1 MNLRAVF
8 VPVLLAGLPAV
19 LLAVDPPANKTPLR
33 IDDLYNLD
41 TPAAPA
47 LSPDGRRLVYVRQW
61 VDPKT
66 KRERHSLWLA
76 DRGGEGAKPLA
87 RDEPDAR
94 APVFSP
100 DGRWL
105 AYLSTR
111 PRPKG
116 WTPTP
121 PVPPESD
128 PAVDIWLVPV
138 ASGTALPL
146 AGPDKPYG
154 RVFHDG
160 FHGRLA
166 FSPDSK
172 RLAFVADD
180 GHDPRTAEE
189 KEAGVEVVRDD
200 GGEGYTG
207 YRPAQL
213 WLAHLADRPTTHA
226 ASRIERLTD
235 DDVWYGDPQWS
246 PDGAHL
252 ACHANVTADREAVRY
267 SINKNYDVWL
277 IDVATKKRQ
286 RLTTGP
292 GPEVSPRFAP
302 DGRRLVCLSV
312 PRKGTHRDV
321 FNLVLVTLAESG
333 PRSELLFD
341 HHGPGRDDPP
351 HQPPTF
357 PLPEDCWDGPDHI
370 LTGVEAGVR
379 SSTQRIDLRNG
390 KGEPWAPPEKEAPP
404 ATPAGRR
411 QRIRQ
416 RLPAS
421 NPFLRDRLLGESEV
435 VRWDNGEGMKLEGI
449 LTTPPPGVAQ
459 PPYKLVLYP
468 HGGPHS
474 RSALGFDFT
483 VQVFAAHGYA
493 VFQPNF
499 RGSSGYGQRF
509 IDADRGDFGG
519 GDMRDIL
526 SGIDSLVKAKR
537 IDPTQQYV
545 YGVSYGGFLTCWLVG
560 QTNQFRAAVA
570 QNAVTDLNVMW
581 GASDIPSWTEWEFG
595 GRPWEVPAAM
605 RQHSPLTHAPRV
617 KTPTL
622 ILHARQDRR
631 CPLVMGE
638 LFYRALKARDV
649 PTGLVIYPGEGHGI
663 RQPRHR
669 EDVLRRTLAW
679 FERWSIHRGEP

>member
-1 MNLRAVF
+1 MNLRAAF
-8 VPVLLAGLPAV
+8 VSVLLAGLPAV
-19 LLAVDPPANKTPLR
+19 LLGVDPPAKKTPLR
-33 IDDLYNLD
+33 IDDLYHLD
-41 TPAAPA
+41 APTAPA

-61 VDPKT
+61 VDART
-66 KRERHSLWLA
+66 RTERNALWHVG
-76 DRGGEGAKPLA
+76 RGSDEPRPLA
-87 RDEPDAR
+87 KDEPDAR

-116 WTPTP
+116 WKQTP
-121 PVPPESD
+121 PAPPESD
-128 PAVDIWLVPV
+128 PAVDIWLIPV
-138 ASGTALPL
+138 SGGTALPL

-154 RVFHDG
+154 RVFNDG
-160 FHGRLA
+160 FYGRLA
-166 FSPDSK
+166 FSPDGK
-172 RLAFVADD
+172 QLAFVADD
-180 GHDPRTAEE
+180 GVDPRTADE

-213 WLAHLADRPTTHA
+213 WVAHLADRPTTHV
-226 ASRIERLTD
+226 ASRIDRLTD

-246 PDGAHL
+246 PDGTRL
-252 ACHANVTADREAVRY
+252 ACHANVTTDRESVRY

-286 RLTTGP
+286 RLTSGP

-312 PRKGTHRDV
+312 PRKGSHRDV

-333 PRSELLFD
+333 PRTELLFD

-351 HQPPTF
+351 HHPATF
-357 PLPEDCWDGPDHI
+357 PLPDDCWDGPDHV
-370 LTGVEAGVR
+370 LTGVETGVR
-379 SSTQRIDLRNG
+379 SSTQRVDVRTG
-390 KGEPWAPPEKEAPP
+390 KGEACRPRRMRRCRRRP
-404 ATPAGRR
+404 AAAK
-411 QRIRQ
+411 RIRQ
-416 RLPAS
+416 LLPAG
-421 NPFLRDRLLGESEV
+421 NRVLRERVLGESEV
-435 VRWDNGEGMKLEGI
+435 VTWENEGTKLEGI
-449 LTTPPPGVAQ
+449 LTTPPPGVTR

-483 VQVFAAHGYA
+483 VQTFAAHGYA

-499 RGSSGYGQRF
+499 RGSAGYGQQF

-519 GDMRDIL
+519 GDVRDVL
-526 SGIDSLVKAKR
+526 TGIDSLVKAKR
-537 IDPTQQYV
+537 VDPAQQYV
-545 YGVSYGGFLTCWLVG
+545 YGVSYGGYLTCWLVG
-560 QTNQFRAAVA
+560 HTHQFRAAVA

-581 GASDIPSWTEWEFG
+581 GSSDIPSWTEWEFG

-638 LFYRALKARDV
+638 LYYRALKARDV
-649 PTGLVIYPGEGHGI
+649 PTAMVLYPGEGHGI